1 VKFQTCTVLAFSLL
15 EACELSD
22 TDEKFV
28 LSAIDFK
35 TGKEKKD
42 IFEQVKSSLRKFQ
55 CREKVAVDAREKD
68 DKKIETLVSTVKQV
82 RLAQGWK
89 QPGNKFYQFEA
100 GKDNNPALNIG
111 GNIRVGKKKK
121 EKKIETDLEKM
132 GIGI

>member
-68 DKKIETLVSTVKQV
+68 DKK
-82 RLAQGWK
+82 K

>member
-55 CREKVAVDAREKD
+55 CHEKVSVDARGKD

-82 RLAQGWK
+82 M
-89 QPGNKFYQFEA
+89 
-100 GKDNNPALNIG
+100 
-111 GNIRVGKKKK
+111 
-121 EKKIETDLEKM
+121 ETTWEYILS
-132 GIGI
+132 I